1 MKKTIVTVVIE
12 FEDLP
17 EDVVKNV
24 ISDAFFGILNS
35 NETYNIVN
43 IEDIEE

>member
-12 FEDLP
+12 LEESNIDEVEMLI
-17 EDVVKNV
+17 DVCLSPNLRKT
-24 ISDAFFGILNS
+24 
-35 NETYNIVN
+35 ETYNIVN